1 MELLRIL
8 QPPRGLVPPRI
19 VRSSHLFSYR
29 RGGELRAETSGA
41 IFLTG
46 KGKGKDQGKVFE
58 KRKLE
63 NVQAENLLYFFCY
76 CACLIVACHH
86 FFVIVQNFIL

>member
-8 QPPRGLVPPRI
+8 QPPRGLVPLRI

-29 RGGELRAETSGA
+29 RGGGLRAETSGA

-46 KGKGKDQGKVFE
+46 RGKGKDQGKVFG
-58 KRKLE
+58 K
-63 NVQAENLLYFFCY
+63 
-76 CACLIVACHH
+76 
-86 FFVIVQNFIL
+86 